1 MVYFCKSHAVF
12 VSPGD
17 VVAIPGGSA
26 TFSCFASPVISE
38 VVTSAQWLLNG
49 TLLEDSDIDNV
60 QTMSGTIQLRFS
72 PVSLEYNTTRIR
84 CRGTLTSGSII
95 TSGENMLLI
104 QGIITGHNASYSI
117 LVQLFSLILAPK
129 ITFSSPKSLT

>member
-1 MVYFCKSHAVF
+1 MRIYTVF

-49 TLLEDSDIDNV
+49 TLLEDSDVDFCLNYTTEFFSCFFGV
-60 QTMSGTIQLRFS
+60 QHDQ
-72 PVSLEYNTTRIR
+72 N
-84 CRGTLTSGSII
+84 
-95 TSGENMLLI
+95 
-104 QGIITGHNASYSI
+104 
-117 LVQLFSLILAPK
+117 
-129 ITFSSPKSLT
+129 